1 MTTQLETPPQDS
13 AALTATAQP
22 ETTGAP
28 LDESKLIVAI
38 LGGGPAG
45 STLAALMADQGM
57 NVILFDD
64 GKRPDLIV
72 GESLIPAMVPIF
84 RRLGIEDRVAEIS
97 IRKPGVSFLMEGSE
111 PLHLSFKP
119 VGNRLPQYAYN
130 VPRPAFDDVLRAR
143 AREGGVHVYPF
154 HAKLERESDR
164 SDVIRLA
171 DETLGRVEVLGGR
184 QPDLIADC
192 TGRKRTIA
200 RMLDLPSRDG
210 DRRDIAHFAHFKGID
225 RSGLID
231 GQVVTGLMKNGW
243 SWIIPLPGRESLGV
257 VLPASEMKKFGDTP
271 EEQLLGVMNADE
283 HLGPRSAN
291 AERVTEVV
299 TYTNY
304 QKITERGFGPN
315 WVLMGDAFGFVDP
328 MFSPGMFLAMHGGE
342 LLTDQLDR
350 LSKKGVKRNG
360 TLPSPIAAPAYQK
373 ALTKYGRH
381 MDEWFAAWME
391 LIDLIYEGKI
401 LALREAGLEWVEKHP
416 NAFSRFVSDHMEKHM
431 ACMAAGG
438 STRSPYAWGLLRN
451 AIKYGMRGKS
461 PEKYRIN

>member
-1 MTTQLETPPQDS
+1 MTQLESAPTPTPS
-13 AALTATAQP
+13 TAVPSRP
-22 ETTGAP
+22 EASGAP
-28 LDESKLIVAI
+28 LDESKLIVAV

-45 STLAALMADQGM
+45 STLAALLADQGM

-72 GESLIPAMVPIF
+72 GESLIPALVPIF
-84 RRLGIEDRVAEIS
+84 RRLGIEERVAEIGLV
-97 IRKPGVSFLMEGSE
+97 KPGVSFLMKGSE

-119 VGNRLPQYAYN
+119 VGNRLPQYSYN
-130 VPRPAFDDVLRAR
+130 VPRPAFDDLLRER
-143 AREGGVHVYPF
+143 AREGGVHVFPF
-154 HAKLERESDR
+154 HAQLERDPKHN
-164 SDVIRLA
+164 DAIRLTA
-171 DETLGRVEVLGGR
+171 ETLAQVPILGGR

-200 RMLDLPSRDG
+200 RLLDLPSRDG

-243 SWIIPLPGRESLGV
+243 SWIIPLRGRESVGV
-257 VLPASEMKKFGDTP
+257 VLPAAEMKKFGSTP

-291 AERVTEVV
+291 AERLTDVL

-304 QKITERGFGPN
+304 QKITERGHGPN

-328 MFSPGMFLAMHGGE
+328 MFSPGMFLAMHCGE
-342 LLTDQLDR
+342 LLTDALGR
-350 LSKKGVKRNG
+350 LSKRGVKRNG
-360 TLPSPIAAPAYQK
+360 TLPSPIAATAYQK
-373 ALTKYGRH
+373 ALSKYDRH

-401 LALREAGLEWVEKHP
+401 LSLREAGLEWCEKYP
-416 NAFSRFVSDHMEKHM
+416 SAFSRFISNHMEKHM